1 MTGQAFNQLFGENM
15 QEIDTL
21 KREFV
26 SHVTVYARTKPND
39 KARIVSL
46 YQNLDNVVLMCGDG
60 ANDCG
65 ALKQADVGLSLS
77 QAEASISA
85 PFTSKVINISAV
97 VELIKEC
104 RAGLA
109 TNFSLFNIMA
119 VYSLI
124 QYTSTIL
131 TQFFYSYPADF
142 QYLYW
147 DLCGNF
153 FFFLTFGYT
162 GTVKKLTRHIPNNS
176 LFCVTN
182 IFQVIFLFGIQLI
195 GQISMIL
202 AMNGAFNE
210 NIDYQNNGGQ
220 IVNEAKYLIM
230 EDFLLDTP

>member
-1 MTGQAFNQLFGENM
+1 
-15 QEIDTL
+15 
-21 KREFV
+21 
-26 SHVTVYARTKPND
+26 
-39 KARIVSL
+39 
-46 YQNLDNVVLMCGDG
+46 MCGDG

-119 VYSLI
+119 LYSLI
-124 QYTSTIL
+124 QYTSTIIA
-131 TQFFYSYPADF
+131 QFYFSYPADF

-147 DLCGNF
+147 DLAGNF

-162 GTVKKLTRHIPNNS
+162 GTVKTLSRHIPNNS
-176 LFCVTN
+176 LFCFTN
-182 IFQVIFLFGIQLI
+182 IFQVIFMFVIQLI
-195 GQISMIL
+195 GQICMIL
-202 AMNGAFNE
+202 TLSGDLGNE
-210 NIDYQNNGGQ
+210 IDYLNNGGQ
-220 IVNEAKYLIM
+220 SINEAKYVEE
-230 EDFLLDTP
+230 EDFLLSTPENNIIFLFTNFMYIFSLLAFSISKPWRK

>member
-1 MTGQAFNQLFGENM
+1 
-15 QEIDTL
+15 
-21 KREFV
+21 
-26 SHVTVYARTKPND
+26 
-39 KARIVSL
+39 
-46 YQNLDNVVLMCGDG
+46 MCGDG

-119 VYSLI
+119 LYSLI

-131 TQFFYSYPADF
+131 IQFFFAYPSDF

-147 DLCGNF
+147 DLGGNF

-162 GTVKKLTRHIPNNS
+162 GTVEKLSKHIPNNS
-176 LFCVTN
+176 LFCLTN
-182 IFQVIFLFGIQLI
+182 IFQVIFMFAIQLV

-202 AMNGAFNE
+202 ALSG
-210 NIDYQNNGGQ
+210 
-220 IVNEAKYLIM
+220 
-230 EDFLLDTP
+230 

>member
-1 MTGQAFNQLFGENM
+1 
-15 QEIDTL
+15 
-21 KREFV
+21 
-26 SHVTVYARTKPND
+26 
-39 KARIVSL
+39 
-46 YQNLDNVVLMCGDG
+46 MCGDG

-77 QAEASISA
+77 QAQASISA

-119 VYSLI
+119 LYSLI

-131 TQFFYSYPADF
+131 TQFFYCYPSDF

-147 DLCGNF
+147 DLAGNF

-162 GTVKKLTRHIPNNS
+162 GTVNKLSRHLPTNS
-176 LFCVTN
+176 LFSFTN
-182 IFQVIFLFGIQLI
+182 AFQVIFMFVIQLV
-195 GQISMIL
+195 GQICTVL
-202 AMNGAFNE
+202 ALAGAFNPD
-210 NIDYQNNGGQ
+210 IDYANNGGQ
-220 IVNEAKYLIM
+220 DVNAMKYDIW

>member
-1 MTGQAFNQLFGENM
+1 MEN
-15 QEIDTL
+15 IDDL
-21 KREFV
+21 RKEFITKA
-26 SHVTVYARTKPND
+26 TVFARTKPND
-39 KARIVSL
+39 KARIVMM
-46 YQNLDNVVLMCGDG
+46 YQNLGNVVAMCGDG

-119 VYSLI
+119 LYSLI
-124 QYTSTIL
+124 QYTSTIM
-131 TQFFYSYPADF
+131 TQFFYAYPSDF

-147 DLCGNF
+147 DLAGYF

-162 GTVKKLTRHIPNNS
+162 ET
-176 LFCVTN
+176 
-182 IFQVIFLFGIQLI
+182 
-195 GQISMIL
+195 IS
-202 AMNGAFNE
+202 
-210 NIDYQNNGGQ
+210 
-220 IVNEAKYLIM
+220 
-230 EDFLLDTP
+230 

>member
-1 MTGQAFNQLFGENM
+1 
-15 QEIDTL
+15 
-21 KREFV
+21 
-26 SHVTVYARTKPND
+26 
-39 KARIVSL
+39 
-46 YQNLDNVVLMCGDG
+46 MCGDG

-85 PFTSKVINISAV
+85 PFTSKIINISAV

-119 VYSLI
+119 LYSLI
-124 QYTSTIL
+124 QYTSTIIC
-131 TQFFYSYPADF
+131 QFFFSYPADF

-147 DLCGNF
+147 DLAGNF

-162 GTVKKLTRHIPNNS
+162 GTVKTLSRHIPNNS

-182 IFQVIFLFGIQLI
+182 IFQVVFMFVIQLI
-195 GQISMIL
+195 GQICMLL
-202 AMNGAFNE
+202 ALSGEFNAD
-210 NIDYQNNGGQ
+210 IDYSNNGGQ
-220 IVNEAKYLIM
+220 AINEAKYIEE
-230 EDFLLDTP
+230 EDFLLETPENNIIFLFTNFMYIFSLLAFSISKPWRK